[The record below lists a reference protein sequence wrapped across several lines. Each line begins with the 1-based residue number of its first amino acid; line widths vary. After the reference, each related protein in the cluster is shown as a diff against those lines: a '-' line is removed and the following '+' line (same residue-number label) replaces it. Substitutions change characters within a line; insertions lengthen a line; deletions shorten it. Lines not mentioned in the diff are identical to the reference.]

1 MMQGISKETYWC
13 SEILTV
19 IFTEIWIGKSP
30 RVDGTKAD
38 LSIGGV
44 KKSFISLRE

>member
-13 SEILTV
+13 REILAV
-19 IFTEIWIGKSP
+19 IFTKIWLGKSP
-30 RVDGTKAD
+30 QVGGTKAD

-44 KKSFISLRE
+44 TKIIGIIA